1 MASAVPARLPP
12 SFNRLAWSNLAAQSA
27 EQLAVA
33 AAPIVVVLALGGGA
47 AETGLIQTAHTL
59 PFLLFAIPAGML
71 VDRMSR
77 RSVMAYA
84 EALRVVSLIAIL
96 ALGLVPLT
104 QLASQRAKEQE
115 LRAALR
121 DIRTAI
127 DAYKKATDE
136 NRVEKKADETG
147 YPPDLAVLA
156 KGVKD
161 IKTPDG
167 KMIYFMRRV
176 PRDPFFDD
184 SSVPADKTW
193 GLRSYASPPDE
204 PKEGDDV
211 YDVYSLSKRKGLNGV
226 EYKDW

>member
-1 MASAVPARLPP
+1 MPRACV
-12 SFNRLAWSNLAAQSA
+12 NAAGFTLI
-27 EQLAVA
+27 ELIITVA
-33 AAPIVVVLALGGGA
+33 I
-47 AETGLIQTAHTL
+47 
-59 PFLLFAIPAGML
+59 
-71 VDRMSR
+71 
-77 RSVMAYA
+77 
-84 EALRVVSLIAIL
+84 IAIL

-211 YDVYSLSKRKGLNGV
+211 YDVYSLSKRTGLNGV